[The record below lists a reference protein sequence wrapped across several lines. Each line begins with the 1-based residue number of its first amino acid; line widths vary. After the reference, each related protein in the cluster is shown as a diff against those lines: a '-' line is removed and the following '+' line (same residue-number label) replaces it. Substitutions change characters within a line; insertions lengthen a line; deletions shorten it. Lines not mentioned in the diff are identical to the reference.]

1 MTEKEQEILELY
13 LKDLRKKRII
23 AVFIIICIII
33 IGSSYAR
40 NFITGD
46 KQEEILV
53 ENTIKENITNQVK
66 TNNTIE
72 NKSESTNENKEQN
85 QIPNEIIEKVEENNE
100 IIKENKQEENKNVRK
115 Q

>member
-33 IGSSYAR
+33 IGLSYAK
-40 NFITGD
+40 NFITGG

-53 ENTIKENITNQVK
+53 ENTIEEKITNEVK

-72 NKSESTNENKEQN
+72 NVSETTNENKEQN
-85 QIPNEIIEKVEENNE
+85 QIPNENNDKVEENNE
-100 IIKENKQEENKNVRK
+100 IIKEPKQQENKNVRK
-115 Q
+115 